1 MKASF
6 KTGAIALAFLVL
18 GFELALFVHRAAV
31 ERVVANRDRPDTVF
45 VVQGARE
52 DVPSPTV
59 SPGTPAGPPTLDP
72 TADAVPPLS
81 RGWRRSRE
89 GTSSRFTHNQKQNNR
104 SGLTRLAEEGQ
115 TEGGEP
121 VVVERMGSHGAAAR
135 AMYEKAPQRRVES
148 FRFNPNTVKFEELVR
163 LGFTEKQ
170 AQSII
175 NYREKGGRFRR
186 KADFAK
192 SYVVADSVFKRLAP
206 FIDIPKIDINKADS
220 ASFDSLPGI
229 GGWFAHRM
237 VEYREQLRGY
247 SCPEQLM
254 EIWHFDQEKYD
265 GLKDLITCSP
275 SEPYP
280 FWSGSVEDI
289 RNHPHIRNWQTA
301 RDIAFYRDHNPP
313 ENHTVDGLLQAGI
326 LSEEQTARLRRCRLK

>member
-1 MKASF
+1 MKSFF

-18 GFELALFVHRAAV
+18 GFELALFVHRTAV
-31 ERVVANRDRPDTVF
+31 ERVVANRDRPDTVY
-45 VVQGARE
+45 VYSSARGSGA
-52 DVPSPTV
+52 DTL
-59 SPGTPAGPPTLDP
+59 PPE
-72 TADAVPPLS
+72 AQS
-81 RGWRRSRE
+81 KR
-89 GTSSRFTHNQKQNNR
+89 
-104 SGLTRLAEEGQ
+104 
-115 TEGGEP
+115 
-121 VVVERMGSHGAAAR
+121 GSHSPAAR

-148 FRFNPNTVKFEELVR
+148 FRFNPNTVTLEELVR
-163 LGFTEKQ
+163 LGFSEKQ

-220 ASFDSLPGI
+220 AAFDSLPGI

-301 RDIAFYRDHNPP
+301 RDIVFYRDHNPP
-313 ENHTVDGLLQAGI
+313 EKLTVDGLLKAGI
-326 LSEEQTARLRRCRLK
+326 IDDIQAKKLALCYLK